1 MKILGIALGV
11 LIVAAAG
18 VGAAVYLGYIP
29 AFWLYESPERSAR
42 YYPEDTLAYAWLTLN
57 PSADQRRQMTDIWD
71 RLNEIPNVRDV
82 IEEWQELLDD
92 ETGIDFDRHIAPW
105 IGPAFSMAIMDVDDP
120 SQAEDLSAVDAA
132 ATLGVRDE
140 SVAAI
145 FLDKWLDYLRDENGA
160 DFDKDLHGDF
170 DVWIDESGNGN
181 GAYALSPDLM
191 VFATNED
198 AMEDVLDRIAGD
210 SERTLASRENF
221 NTARAALPDRRFA
234 SIYIDLELA
243 AELSEE
249 TDGWGGFDA
258 GIFATPAWAAG
269 SAGWLDRGIAFDAV
283 SPADPSNLDIPAVA
297 NAAELLPA
305 ATMGFVALAFDPNV
319 DNWRAELQDYPIAD
333 IIEQYG
339 FDVDFINL
347 WTAEFGSAPE
357 LTDDSTLAD
366 ALDVALEII
375 DDFTGIHPEEELLD
389 YLDGDLIMAVQPF
402 DFGKVE
408 DNPEE
413 NAVDAVAML
422 SYLPDNKSELED
434 SVEDIIDL
442 IAEFLYLDID
452 DARVDVG
459 ADDDARVFAIDDTAY
474 SPGYALHDG
483 YLIIGAAPAALQA
496 IIQAQ
501 HGEIETLSSNAEY
514 NRAASRLLSSPQFV
528 AYADIN
534 GIVSRIDRADLDIS
548 RDEYRAL
555 EKSLSAV
562 AMSAEYGGDRNRFN
576 LVLTLFPED

>member
-11 LIVAAAG
+11 IVVVAAG
-18 VGAAVYLGYIP
+18 LGAAIYFGYIP

-92 ETGIDFDRHIAPW
+92 ETDIDFERHIAPW
-105 IGPAFSMAIMDVDDP
+105 VGPAFSMAIMDVDDP
-120 SQAEDLSAVDAA
+120 SQVQGLRDVDAA

-140 SVAAI
+140 DVAAV

-170 DVWIDESGNGN
+170 DVWVDESGNQSGT
-181 GAYALSPDLM
+181 YALSPDLM

-198 AMEDVLDRIAGD
+198 AMEDVLDRISGD
-210 SERTLASRENF
+210 NDRTLAASENF
-221 NTARAALPDRRFA
+221 AAARAALPDRRFA
-234 SIYIDLELA
+234 SLYIDMERA
-243 AELSEE
+243 AELSEA
-249 TDGWGGFDA
+249 TDGLAGFDA

-269 SAGWLDRGIAFDAV
+269 STGWLDRGIAFDAV
-283 SPADPSNLDIPAVA
+283 SPAQPSKLDIPAVA
-297 NAAELLPA
+297 NAADLLPA
-305 ATMGFVALAFDPNV
+305 NTMGFVALAFDPNV

-333 IIEQYG
+333 IIETYG
-339 FDVDFINL
+339 FDADFINL
-347 WTAEFGSAPE
+347 WTSEFGSAPE
-357 LTDDSTLAD
+357 LTHDSTLAD
-366 ALDVALEII
+366 GLDAALEVV

-408 DNPEE
+408 ENPEQ
-413 NAVDAVAML
+413 NPVDAVAML
-422 SYLPDNKSELED
+422 SYLPDNKSDLED
-434 SVEDIIDL
+434 TIEDIIDL
-442 IAEFLYLDID
+442 IAEFLFLNID
-452 DARVDVG
+452 DARLDVG

-474 SPGYALHDG
+474 SPGYLLHDG
-483 YLIIGAAPAALQA
+483 YLTVGSTPGALQA
-496 IIQAQ
+496 VVQARR
-501 HGEIETLSSNAEY
+501 GDTETLSSNAEY
-514 NRAASRLLSSPQFV
+514 TRAASRLLARPQFV

-534 GIVSRIDRADLDIS
+534 AIVTQIDRADLGIS

-555 EKSLSAV
+555 EKSLSAI
-562 AMSAEYGGDRNRFN
+562 AMSANYGGAHTRFN
-576 LVLTLFPED
+576 LVLTLFPDD